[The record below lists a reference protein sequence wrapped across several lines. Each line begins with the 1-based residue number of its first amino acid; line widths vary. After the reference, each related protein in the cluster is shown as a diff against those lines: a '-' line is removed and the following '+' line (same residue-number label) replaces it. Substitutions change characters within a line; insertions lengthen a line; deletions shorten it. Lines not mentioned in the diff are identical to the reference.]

1 MVNALTAGSSSL
13 LSSDPTAFLMNR
25 IAGRLYADMT
35 KEVTAVE
42 TKYNPELQSI
52 LARRGT
58 VVGRLKEVQ
67 NVLDGVKNAETQ
79 IEEIRQVLRDMKVM
93 LSKAKTTTSATAKE
107 FYAKQFNENL
117 KKLNEVADQYAAEY
131 NLIGRADE
139 RTLLPETKELSSD
152 YGTTTDIDT
161 LYGGS
166 SFNLIGTNA
175 SEGEYYQNDP
185 SGNFMSKVES
195 LGAEDPLFV
204 IAHGTSMFETITI
217 DRDANTIEF
226 KLNSSDGNGDEFEGT
241 IQKGGLGLMPAW
253 YYNDFEDDAGI
264 DAAREAVNDAFTQ
277 LNRVSFSVTMAEA
290 KVKPIATS
298 LEAEK
303 KSLLDDFT
311 ATSRLMDDKIADIE
325 DEARREFN
333 AIESSL
339 NAQSGALS
347 GYQRILAQVGG
358 GGSFVNILG

>member
-1 MVNALTAGSSSL
+1 MVNALTSGSSSL
-13 LSSDPTAFLMNR
+13 LSSNPTAFLMNQ

-42 TKYNPELQSI
+42 TKYDPELQSI

-58 VVGRLKEVQ
+58 VSGRLKEVQ

-79 IEEIRQVLRDMKVM
+79 IDEIKQVLRDMKVT
-93 LSKAKTTTSATAKE
+93 LSKAKATTSDSAKK
-107 FYAKQFNENL
+107 FYAKQFNEHL
-117 KKLNEVADQYAAEY
+117 KKLNESADQYMPEY

-139 RTLLPETKELSSD
+139 RTLLPETKELS
-152 YGTTTDIDT
+152 TDDGGFIELDT

-166 SFNLIGTNA
+166 SFNLIGTDT

-195 LGAEDPLFV
+195 LGAEDSLFS
-204 IAHGTSMFETITI
+204 ISHGTSIFESLNI
-217 DRDANTIEF
+217 DRDADTIEF
-226 KLNSSDGNGDEFEGT
+226 KLNSSDGTGDEFKGT

-253 YYNDFEDDAGI
+253 YYDDLAGDAGI
-264 DAAREAVNDAFTQ
+264 DAAREAVSDAFTQ
-277 LNRVSFSVTMAEA
+277 LNRVSFSVTMVET
-290 KVKPIATS
+290 KVKPMATS

-311 ATSRLMDDKIADIE
+311 ATSRLIDDKISDIE

-339 NAQSGALS
+339 NAQASALG